1 MKRIFFLILLTVF
14 LYLMVVLV
22 VPNFFGPTKESSMPL
37 FLSGSEGSG
46 VAEDSLVQKIRE
58 EVVFKRLSEMA
69 LGEELQPP
77 RPRVSLLPTE
87 KLKEQ
92 EKMLILKNS
101 RFYQELGEII
111 QEEERNQEFFNVP
124 RPQTGDIKR
133 GDISLPEDNVAQQI
147 ISNLRETAKEGKEV
161 QQNNAEDTS
170 SLDIRGPAARRKISY
185 IPPILQSKPLVD
197 GDALI
202 KFWVLPNG
210 TVGKVTP
217 LVSEGAR
224 VYLPAINRIKQY
236 RFEPLP
242 KDSPQ
247 VEIWGVIPVKSVLR

>member
-1 MKRIFFLILLTVF
+1 MVKRIAPFIILSIF

-22 VPNFFGPTKESSMPL
+22 MPNLFGPTKESSMPV
-37 FLSGSEGSG
+37 FMRGSEGSG
-46 VAEDSLVQKIRE
+46 VSEDSLVQKIRE

-69 LGEELQPP
+69 LREESQPP

-92 EKMLILKNS
+92 EKMMILKNS
-101 RFYQELGEII
+101 RFYHELGEII
-111 QEEERNQEFFNVP
+111 QEEERKQEFFDIP
-124 RPQTGDIKR
+124 RPQTGDVKG
-133 GDISLPEDNVAQQI
+133 GDIPLPEDDVAQQI
-147 ISNLRETAKEGKEV
+147 ISSLRETAKGEKEV
-161 QQNNAEDTS
+161 QQNNSEDT
-170 SLDIRGPAARRKISY
+170 SLDIRGPAACRKISY
-185 IPPILQSKPLVD
+185 IPPPLQSKPSAD
-197 GDALI
+197 GDTLI

-217 LVSEGAR
+217 LVTEGAR
-224 VYLPAINRIKQY
+224 VYLAAINRIKQY